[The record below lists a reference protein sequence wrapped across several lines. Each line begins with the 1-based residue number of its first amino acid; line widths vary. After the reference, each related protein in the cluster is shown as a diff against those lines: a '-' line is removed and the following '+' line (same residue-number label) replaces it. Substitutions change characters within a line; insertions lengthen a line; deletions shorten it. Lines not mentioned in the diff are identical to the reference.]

1 MLPKSEVNERKWS
14 ETSTNVTDFQVATKA
29 RPAGVARGRRSLVF
43 GCVNDMGVGKVLGM
57 FYLLACLLCDE
68 IMVIEFVTGKIK
80 MGSKSNRPL
89 PTHRIV
95 KGNYIPYRTNHVVK
109 HKVR

>member
-95 KGNYIPYRTNHVVK
+95 K
-109 HKVR
+109 

>member
-29 RPAGVARGRRSLVF
+29 RPAGVARGRRSL
-43 GCVNDMGVGKVLGM
+43 NDMGVGKVLGM

-68 IMVIEFVTGKIK
+68 IMVIEFVTGKMK
-80 MGSKSNRPL
+80 NG
-89 PTHRIV
+89 
-95 KGNYIPYRTNHVVK
+95 
-109 HKVR
+109 

>member
-43 GCVNDMGVGKVLGM
+43 GCVNDMGVGNV
-57 FYLLACLLCDE
+57 
-68 IMVIEFVTGKIK
+68 
-80 MGSKSNRPL
+80 
-89 PTHRIV
+89 
-95 KGNYIPYRTNHVVK
+95 
-109 HKVR
+109 